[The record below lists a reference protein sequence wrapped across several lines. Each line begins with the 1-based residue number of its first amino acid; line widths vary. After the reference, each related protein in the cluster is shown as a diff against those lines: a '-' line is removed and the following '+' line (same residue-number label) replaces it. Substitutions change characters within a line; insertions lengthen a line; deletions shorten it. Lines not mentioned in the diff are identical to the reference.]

1 MIRSKN
7 IDWYRHLSFAAVG
20 GFFAAY
26 AILLRMGIMANA
38 QTLNLLELLLS
49 SLRCHWSEVLMHLGA
64 LAMYV
69 LGTMSTVILPH
80 LFGWDMRRVC
90 PIIDALCAV
99 LLAFL
104 PAEMPVIPSL
114 YPIFF
119 AMSVQWSSF
128 TGAQDHIS
136 STIFS
141 TNNTKQAS
149 LSLARH
155 LCTREQGQI
164 RRMWFYVS
172 TILCFCGS
180 HRGLLFRTASGGQR
194 LPVCFAIDRLG
205 LLHGG
210 VRRPVTGDCF
220 HLIFPKKPHC
230 CICDSAVI
238 FFILYFV
245 YIQSGKTI
253 FCVFCEFLQIFTD
266 YFGRD
271 FYYI

>member
-49 SLRCHWSEVLMHLGA
+49 SLRCHWPEMLMHLGA

-172 TILCFCGS
+172 TILCFHAGATVAYFSVLLLEVKGS
-180 HRGLLFRTASGGQR
+180 LCVLPLIGWAYCMVVCEDRSQETAS
-194 LPVCFAIDRLG
+194 I
-205 LLHGG
+205 
-210 VRRPVTGDCF
+210 
-220 HLIFPKKPHC
+220 
-230 CICDSAVI
+230 
-238 FFILYFV
+238 
-245 YIQSGKTI
+245 
-253 FCVFCEFLQIFTD
+253 
-266 YFGRD
+266 
-271 FYYI
+271 

>member
-49 SLRCHWSEVLMHLGA
+49 SLRCHWPEVLMHLGA

-69 LGTMSTVILPH
+69 LGTMSTVILSH
-80 LFGWDMRRVC
+80 LFGWNMRRVC

-172 TILCFCGS
+172 TILCFHAGATVAYFSVLLLEVKGS
-180 HRGLLFRTASGGQR
+180 LCVLPLIGWAYCMVVCEDRSQETAS
-194 LPVCFAIDRLG
+194 V
-205 LLHGG
+205 
-210 VRRPVTGDCF
+210 
-220 HLIFPKKPHC
+220 
-230 CICDSAVI
+230 
-238 FFILYFV
+238 
-245 YIQSGKTI
+245 
-253 FCVFCEFLQIFTD
+253 
-266 YFGRD
+266 
-271 FYYI
+271 

>member
-1 MIRSKN
+1 MLRSKN

-49 SLRCHWSEVLMHLGA
+49 SLRCHWPEMLMHLGA
-64 LAMYV
+64 LAMYA

-172 TILCFCGS
+172 TILCFHAGATVAYFSVLLLEVKGS
-180 HRGLLFRTASGGQR
+180 LCVLPLIGWAYYMVVCEDRSQETAS
-194 LPVCFAIDRLG
+194 I
-205 LLHGG
+205 
-210 VRRPVTGDCF
+210 
-220 HLIFPKKPHC
+220 
-230 CICDSAVI
+230 
-238 FFILYFV
+238 
-245 YIQSGKTI
+245 
-253 FCVFCEFLQIFTD
+253 
-266 YFGRD
+266 
-271 FYYI
+271 

>member
-49 SLRCHWSEVLMHLGA
+49 SLRCHWPEVLTHLGA

-172 TILCFCGS
+172 TILCFHAGATVAYFSVLLLEVKGS
-180 HRGLLFRTASGGQR
+180 LCVLPLIGWAYYMVVCEDRSQETAS
-194 LPVCFAIDRLG
+194 I
-205 LLHGG
+205 
-210 VRRPVTGDCF
+210 
-220 HLIFPKKPHC
+220 
-230 CICDSAVI
+230 
-238 FFILYFV
+238 
-245 YIQSGKTI
+245 
-253 FCVFCEFLQIFTD
+253 
-266 YFGRD
+266 
-271 FYYI
+271 

>member
-49 SLRCHWSEVLMHLGA
+49 SLRCHWSEMLMHLGA

-172 TILCFCGS
+172 TILCFHAGATVAYFSVLLLEVKGS
-180 HRGLLFRTASGGQR
+180 LCVLPLIGWAYYMVVCEDRSQETAS
-194 LPVCFAIDRLG
+194 I
-205 LLHGG
+205 
-210 VRRPVTGDCF
+210 
-220 HLIFPKKPHC
+220 
-230 CICDSAVI
+230 
-238 FFILYFV
+238 
-245 YIQSGKTI
+245 
-253 FCVFCEFLQIFTD
+253 
-266 YFGRD
+266 
-271 FYYI
+271 

>member
-49 SLRCHWSEVLMHLGA
+49 SLRCHWPEVLMHLGA

-104 PAEMPVIPSL
+104 RAESPVIPSL

-172 TILCFCGS
+172 TILCFHAGATVAYFSVLLLEVKGS
-180 HRGLLFRTASGGQR
+180 LCVLPLIGWAYYMVVCEDRSQETAS
-194 LPVCFAIDRLG
+194 
-205 LLHGG
+205 
-210 VRRPVTGDCF
+210 T
-220 HLIFPKKPHC
+220 
-230 CICDSAVI
+230 
-238 FFILYFV
+238 
-245 YIQSGKTI
+245 
-253 FCVFCEFLQIFTD
+253 
-266 YFGRD
+266 
-271 FYYI
+271 

>member
-49 SLRCHWSEVLMHLGA
+49 SLRCHWTEVLMHLGA

-164 RRMWFYVS
+164 LRMWFYVS
-172 TILCFCGS
+172 TILCFHAGATVAYFSVLLLEVKGS
-180 HRGLLFRTASGGQR
+180 LCVLPLIGWAYYMVVCEDRSQETAS
-194 LPVCFAIDRLG
+194 V
-205 LLHGG
+205 
-210 VRRPVTGDCF
+210 
-220 HLIFPKKPHC
+220 
-230 CICDSAVI
+230 
-238 FFILYFV
+238 
-245 YIQSGKTI
+245 
-253 FCVFCEFLQIFTD
+253 
-266 YFGRD
+266 
-271 FYYI
+271 

>member
-49 SLRCHWSEVLMHLGA
+49 SLRCHWPEVLMHLGA
-64 LAMYV
+64 LAMYL

-172 TILCFCGS
+172 TILCFHAGATVAYFSVLLLEVKGS
-180 HRGLLFRTASGGQR
+180 LCVLPLIGWAYYMVVCEDRSQETAS
-194 LPVCFAIDRLG
+194 I
-205 LLHGG
+205 
-210 VRRPVTGDCF
+210 
-220 HLIFPKKPHC
+220 
-230 CICDSAVI
+230 
-238 FFILYFV
+238 
-245 YIQSGKTI
+245 
-253 FCVFCEFLQIFTD
+253 
-266 YFGRD
+266 
-271 FYYI
+271 

>member
-49 SLRCHWSEVLMHLGA
+49 SLRCHWPEMLMHLGA

-149 LSLARH
+149 LALARH

-172 TILCFCGS
+172 TILCFHAGATVAYFSVLLLEVKGS
-180 HRGLLFRTASGGQR
+180 LCVLPLIGWAYYMVVCEDRSQETAS
-194 LPVCFAIDRLG
+194 I
-205 LLHGG
+205 
-210 VRRPVTGDCF
+210 
-220 HLIFPKKPHC
+220 
-230 CICDSAVI
+230 
-238 FFILYFV
+238 
-245 YIQSGKTI
+245 
-253 FCVFCEFLQIFTD
+253 
-266 YFGRD
+266 
-271 FYYI
+271 

>member
-49 SLRCHWSEVLMHLGA
+49 SLRCHWSGVLMHLGA

-90 PIIDALCAV
+90 PIIDALCAI

-172 TILCFCGS
+172 TILCFHAGATVAYFSVLLLEVKGS
-180 HRGLLFRTASGGQR
+180 LCVLPLIGWAYYMVVCEDRSQETAS
-194 LPVCFAIDRLG
+194 I
-205 LLHGG
+205 
-210 VRRPVTGDCF
+210 
-220 HLIFPKKPHC
+220 
-230 CICDSAVI
+230 
-238 FFILYFV
+238 
-245 YIQSGKTI
+245 
-253 FCVFCEFLQIFTD
+253 
-266 YFGRD
+266 
-271 FYYI
+271 

>member
-7 IDWYRHLSFAAVG
+7 IDWYRHRAFSAVG

-49 SLRCHWSEVLMHLGA
+49 SLRCHWLEVLMHLGA

-172 TILCFCGS
+172 TILCFHAGATVAYFSVLLLEVKGS
-180 HRGLLFRTASGGQR
+180 LCVLPLIGWAYYMVVCEDRSQETAS
-194 LPVCFAIDRLG
+194 I
-205 LLHGG
+205 
-210 VRRPVTGDCF
+210 
-220 HLIFPKKPHC
+220 
-230 CICDSAVI
+230 
-238 FFILYFV
+238 
-245 YIQSGKTI
+245 
-253 FCVFCEFLQIFTD
+253 
-266 YFGRD
+266 
-271 FYYI
+271 

>member
-49 SLRCHWSEVLMHLGA
+49 SLRCHWPEMLMHLGA

-90 PIIDALCAV
+90 PIIDALCAL
-99 LLAFL
+99 LLAVL

-149 LSLARH
+149 LALARH

-172 TILCFCGS
+172 TILCFHAGATVAYFSVLLLEVKGS
-180 HRGLLFRTASGGQR
+180 LCVLPLIGWAYCMVVCEDRSQETAS
-194 LPVCFAIDRLG
+194 I
-205 LLHGG
+205 
-210 VRRPVTGDCF
+210 
-220 HLIFPKKPHC
+220 
-230 CICDSAVI
+230 
-238 FFILYFV
+238 
-245 YIQSGKTI
+245 
-253 FCVFCEFLQIFTD
+253 
-266 YFGRD
+266 
-271 FYYI
+271 

>member
-49 SLRCHWSEVLMHLGA
+49 SLRCHWLEVLMHLGA

-172 TILCFCGS
+172 TILCFHAGATVAYFSVLLLEVKGS
-180 HRGLLFRTASGGQR
+180 LCVLSLIGWAYYMVVCEDRSQETAS
-194 LPVCFAIDRLG
+194 I
-205 LLHGG
+205 
-210 VRRPVTGDCF
+210 
-220 HLIFPKKPHC
+220 
-230 CICDSAVI
+230 
-238 FFILYFV
+238 
-245 YIQSGKTI
+245 
-253 FCVFCEFLQIFTD
+253 
-266 YFGRD
+266 
-271 FYYI
+271 

>member
-49 SLRCHWSEVLMHLGA
+49 SLRCHWPEVLMHLGA

-119 AMSVQWSSF
+119 AMSVQWNSF

-172 TILCFCGS
+172 TILCFHAGATVAYFSVLLLEVKGS
-180 HRGLLFRTASGGQR
+180 LCVLPLIGWAYYMVVCDDRSQETAS
-194 LPVCFAIDRLG
+194 I
-205 LLHGG
+205 
-210 VRRPVTGDCF
+210 
-220 HLIFPKKPHC
+220 
-230 CICDSAVI
+230 
-238 FFILYFV
+238 
-245 YIQSGKTI
+245 
-253 FCVFCEFLQIFTD
+253 
-266 YFGRD
+266 
-271 FYYI
+271 

>member
-49 SLRCHWSEVLMHLGA
+49 SLRCHWPEVLMHLGA

-104 PAEMPVIPSL
+104 PAEMPVTPSL

-172 TILCFCGS
+172 TILCFHAGATVAYFSVLLLEVKGS
-180 HRGLLFRTASGGQR
+180 LCVLPLIGWAYYMGVCEDRSQETAS
-194 LPVCFAIDRLG
+194 I
-205 LLHGG
+205 
-210 VRRPVTGDCF
+210 
-220 HLIFPKKPHC
+220 
-230 CICDSAVI
+230 
-238 FFILYFV
+238 
-245 YIQSGKTI
+245 
-253 FCVFCEFLQIFTD
+253 
-266 YFGRD
+266 
-271 FYYI
+271 

>member
-49 SLRCHWSEVLMHLGA
+49 SMRCHWPEVLMHLGA

-80 LFGWDMRRVC
+80 LFGWNMRRVC

-172 TILCFCGS
+172 TILCFHAGATVAYFSVLLLEVKGS
-180 HRGLLFRTASGGQR
+180 LCVLPLIGWAYYMVVCEDRSQETAS
-194 LPVCFAIDRLG
+194 V
-205 LLHGG
+205 
-210 VRRPVTGDCF
+210 
-220 HLIFPKKPHC
+220 
-230 CICDSAVI
+230 
-238 FFILYFV
+238 
-245 YIQSGKTI
+245 
-253 FCVFCEFLQIFTD
+253 
-266 YFGRD
+266 
-271 FYYI
+271 

>member
-49 SLRCHWSEVLMHLGA
+49 SLRCHWSEVLMHLGT

-172 TILCFCGS
+172 TILCFHAGATVAYFSVLLLEVKGS
-180 HRGLLFRTASGGQR
+180 LCVLPLIGWAYYMVVCEDRSQETAS
-194 LPVCFAIDRLG
+194 I
-205 LLHGG
+205 
-210 VRRPVTGDCF
+210 
-220 HLIFPKKPHC
+220 
-230 CICDSAVI
+230 
-238 FFILYFV
+238 
-245 YIQSGKTI
+245 
-253 FCVFCEFLQIFTD
+253 
-266 YFGRD
+266 
-271 FYYI
+271 

>member
-172 TILCFCGS
+172 TILCFHAGATVAYFSVLLLEVKGS
-180 HRGLLFRTASGGQR
+180 LCVLPLIGWAYYMVVCEDRSQETAS
-194 LPVCFAIDRLG
+194 I
-205 LLHGG
+205 
-210 VRRPVTGDCF
+210 
-220 HLIFPKKPHC
+220 
-230 CICDSAVI
+230 
-238 FFILYFV
+238 
-245 YIQSGKTI
+245 
-253 FCVFCEFLQIFTD
+253 
-266 YFGRD
+266 
-271 FYYI
+271 

>member
-49 SLRCHWSEVLMHLGA
+49 SLRCHWPEVLMHLGA

-104 PAEMPVIPSL
+104 PAEMPVTPSL

-172 TILCFCGS
+172 TILCFHAGATVAYFSVLLLEVKGS
-180 HRGLLFRTASGGQR
+180 LCVLPLIGWAYYMVVCEDRSQETAS
-194 LPVCFAIDRLG
+194 I
-205 LLHGG
+205 
-210 VRRPVTGDCF
+210 
-220 HLIFPKKPHC
+220 
-230 CICDSAVI
+230 
-238 FFILYFV
+238 
-245 YIQSGKTI
+245 
-253 FCVFCEFLQIFTD
+253 
-266 YFGRD
+266 
-271 FYYI
+271 

>member
-90 PIIDALCAV
+90 PIIDALCAL
-99 LLAFL
+99 LLAVL

-172 TILCFCGS
+172 TILCFHAGATVAYFSVLLLEVKGS
-180 HRGLLFRTASGGQR
+180 LCVLPLIGWAYYMVVCEDRSQETAS
-194 LPVCFAIDRLG
+194 I
-205 LLHGG
+205 
-210 VRRPVTGDCF
+210 
-220 HLIFPKKPHC
+220 
-230 CICDSAVI
+230 
-238 FFILYFV
+238 
-245 YIQSGKTI
+245 
-253 FCVFCEFLQIFTD
+253 
-266 YFGRD
+266 
-271 FYYI
+271 

>member
-49 SLRCHWSEVLMHLGA
+49 SLRCHWPEMLMHLGA

-90 PIIDALCAV
+90 PIIDALCAI

-172 TILCFCGS
+172 TILCFHAGATVAYFSVLLLEVKGS
-180 HRGLLFRTASGGQR
+180 LCVLPLIGWAYYMVVCEDRSQETAS
-194 LPVCFAIDRLG
+194 I
-205 LLHGG
+205 
-210 VRRPVTGDCF
+210 
-220 HLIFPKKPHC
+220 
-230 CICDSAVI
+230 
-238 FFILYFV
+238 
-245 YIQSGKTI
+245 
-253 FCVFCEFLQIFTD
+253 
-266 YFGRD
+266 
-271 FYYI
+271 

>member
-1 MIRSKN
+1 MIRNKN

-49 SLRCHWSEVLMHLGA
+49 SLRCHWPEMLMHLGA

-104 PAEMPVIPSL
+104 PVEMPVIPSL

-172 TILCFCGS
+172 TILCFHAGATVAYFSVLLLEVKGS
-180 HRGLLFRTASGGQR
+180 LCVLPLIGWAYYMVVCEDRSQETAS
-194 LPVCFAIDRLG
+194 I
-205 LLHGG
+205 
-210 VRRPVTGDCF
+210 
-220 HLIFPKKPHC
+220 
-230 CICDSAVI
+230 
-238 FFILYFV
+238 
-245 YIQSGKTI
+245 
-253 FCVFCEFLQIFTD
+253 
-266 YFGRD
+266 
-271 FYYI
+271 

>member
-7 IDWYRHLSFAAVG
+7 IDWYRHLSFSAVG

-49 SLRCHWSEVLMHLGA
+49 SLRCHWPEMLMHLGA

-172 TILCFCGS
+172 TILCFHAGATVAYFSVLLLEVKGS
-180 HRGLLFRTASGGQR
+180 LCVLPLIGWSYYMVVCEDRSQETAS
-194 LPVCFAIDRLG
+194 I
-205 LLHGG
+205 
-210 VRRPVTGDCF
+210 
-220 HLIFPKKPHC
+220 
-230 CICDSAVI
+230 
-238 FFILYFV
+238 
-245 YIQSGKTI
+245 
-253 FCVFCEFLQIFTD
+253 
-266 YFGRD
+266 
-271 FYYI
+271 

>member
-1 MIRSKN
+1 MIRRKN

-49 SLRCHWSEVLMHLGA
+49 SLRCHWLEVLMHLGA

-172 TILCFCGS
+172 TILCFHAGATVAYFSVLLLEVKGS
-180 HRGLLFRTASGGQR
+180 LCVLPLIGWAYYMVVCEDRSQETAS
-194 LPVCFAIDRLG
+194 I
-205 LLHGG
+205 
-210 VRRPVTGDCF
+210 
-220 HLIFPKKPHC
+220 
-230 CICDSAVI
+230 
-238 FFILYFV
+238 
-245 YIQSGKTI
+245 
-253 FCVFCEFLQIFTD
+253 
-266 YFGRD
+266 
-271 FYYI
+271 

>member
-49 SLRCHWSEVLMHLGA
+49 SLRCHWLEVLMHLGA

-114 YPIFF
+114 PYLLRHERAVEFLYRG
-119 AMSVQWSSF
+119 
-128 TGAQDHIS
+128 TGPHQLHHLLHQQH
-136 STIFS
+136 
-141 TNNTKQAS
+141 QAG
-149 LSLARH
+149 LSLP
-155 LCTREQGQI
+155 G
-164 RRMWFYVS
+164 
-172 TILCFCGS
+172 
-180 HRGLLFRTASGGQR
+180 TA
-194 LPVCFAIDRLG
+194 
-205 LLHGG
+205 
-210 VRRPVTGDCF
+210 
-220 HLIFPKKPHC
+220 
-230 CICDSAVI
+230 
-238 FFILYFV
+238 FV
-245 YIQSGKTI
+245 HP
-253 FCVFCEFLQIFTD
+253 
-266 YFGRD
+266 
-271 FYYI
+271 

>member
-49 SLRCHWSEVLMHLGA
+49 SLRCHWPEMLMHLGA

-104 PAEMPVIPSL
+104 PAEMLVIPSL

-172 TILCFCGS
+172 TILCFHAGATVAYFSVLLLEVKGS
-180 HRGLLFRTASGGQR
+180 LCVLPLIGWAYYMVVCEDRSQETAS
-194 LPVCFAIDRLG
+194 I
-205 LLHGG
+205 
-210 VRRPVTGDCF
+210 
-220 HLIFPKKPHC
+220 
-230 CICDSAVI
+230 
-238 FFILYFV
+238 
-245 YIQSGKTI
+245 
-253 FCVFCEFLQIFTD
+253 
-266 YFGRD
+266 
-271 FYYI
+271 

>member
-7 IDWYRHLSFAAVG
+7 IDWYRHLSFSAVG

-49 SLRCHWSEVLMHLGA
+49 SLRCHWPEVLMHLGA

-90 PIIDALCAV
+90 SIIDALCAV

-172 TILCFCGS
+172 TILCFHAGATVAYFSVLLLEVKGS
-180 HRGLLFRTASGGQR
+180 LCVLPLIGWAYYMVVCEDRSQETAS
-194 LPVCFAIDRLG
+194 I
-205 LLHGG
+205 
-210 VRRPVTGDCF
+210 
-220 HLIFPKKPHC
+220 
-230 CICDSAVI
+230 
-238 FFILYFV
+238 
-245 YIQSGKTI
+245 
-253 FCVFCEFLQIFTD
+253 
-266 YFGRD
+266 
-271 FYYI
+271 

>member
-49 SLRCHWSEVLMHLGA
+49 SLRCHWPEVLMHLGA

-172 TILCFCGS
+172 TILCF
-180 HRGLLFRTASGGQR
+180 HA
-194 LPVCFAIDRLG
+194 
-205 LLHGG
+205 
-210 VRRPVTGDCF
+210 
-220 HLIFPKKPHC
+220 
-230 CICDSAVI
+230 
-238 FFILYFV
+238 
-245 YIQSGKTI
+245 
-253 FCVFCEFLQIFTD
+253 
-266 YFGRD
+266 
-271 FYYI
+271 

>member
-1 MIRSKN
+1 MIRSKH

-26 AILLRMGIMANA
+26 AILLRMCIMANA

-49 SLRCHWSEVLMHLGA
+49 SLRCHWLEVLMHLGA

-172 TILCFCGS
+172 TILCFHAGATVAYFSVLLLEVKGS
-180 HRGLLFRTASGGQR
+180 LCVLPLIGWAYYMVVCEDRSQETAS
-194 LPVCFAIDRLG
+194 I
-205 LLHGG
+205 
-210 VRRPVTGDCF
+210 
-220 HLIFPKKPHC
+220 
-230 CICDSAVI
+230 
-238 FFILYFV
+238 
-245 YIQSGKTI
+245 
-253 FCVFCEFLQIFTD
+253 
-266 YFGRD
+266 
-271 FYYI
+271 

>member
-38 QTLNLLELLLS
+38 QTLNLLELLLN

-90 PIIDALCAV
+90 PIIDALCAI

-172 TILCFCGS
+172 TILCFHAGATVAYFSVLLLEVKGS
-180 HRGLLFRTASGGQR
+180 LCVLPLIGWAYYMVVCEDRSQETAS
-194 LPVCFAIDRLG
+194 I
-205 LLHGG
+205 
-210 VRRPVTGDCF
+210 
-220 HLIFPKKPHC
+220 
-230 CICDSAVI
+230 
-238 FFILYFV
+238 
-245 YIQSGKTI
+245 
-253 FCVFCEFLQIFTD
+253 
-266 YFGRD
+266 
-271 FYYI
+271 

>member
-49 SLRCHWSEVLMHLGA
+49 SLRCHWPEMLMHLGA

-90 PIIDALCAV
+90 PIIDALCAI

-149 LSLARH
+149 LSLARQ

-172 TILCFCGS
+172 TILCFHAGATVAYFSVLLLEVKGS
-180 HRGLLFRTASGGQR
+180 LCVLPLIGWAYYMVVCEDRSQETAS
-194 LPVCFAIDRLG
+194 I
-205 LLHGG
+205 
-210 VRRPVTGDCF
+210 
-220 HLIFPKKPHC
+220 
-230 CICDSAVI
+230 
-238 FFILYFV
+238 
-245 YIQSGKTI
+245 
-253 FCVFCEFLQIFTD
+253 
-266 YFGRD
+266 
-271 FYYI
+271 

>member
-1 MIRSKN
+1 MIRNKN

-49 SLRCHWSEVLMHLGA
+49 SLRCHWPEVLMHLGA

-172 TILCFCGS
+172 TILCFHAGATVAYFSVLLLEVKGS
-180 HRGLLFRTASGGQR
+180 LCVLPLIGWAYYMVVCEDRSQETAS
-194 LPVCFAIDRLG
+194 V
-205 LLHGG
+205 
-210 VRRPVTGDCF
+210 
-220 HLIFPKKPHC
+220 
-230 CICDSAVI
+230 
-238 FFILYFV
+238 
-245 YIQSGKTI
+245 
-253 FCVFCEFLQIFTD
+253 
-266 YFGRD
+266 
-271 FYYI
+271 

>member
-20 GFFAAY
+20 GVFAAY
-26 AILLRMGIMANA
+26 AVLLRMGIMANA

-172 TILCFCGS
+172 TILCFHAGATVAYFSVLLLEVKGS
-180 HRGLLFRTASGGQR
+180 LCVLPLIGWAYYMVVCEDRSQETAS
-194 LPVCFAIDRLG
+194 I
-205 LLHGG
+205 
-210 VRRPVTGDCF
+210 
-220 HLIFPKKPHC
+220 
-230 CICDSAVI
+230 
-238 FFILYFV
+238 
-245 YIQSGKTI
+245 
-253 FCVFCEFLQIFTD
+253 
-266 YFGRD
+266 
-271 FYYI
+271 

>member
-1 MIRSKN
+1 MIRCN
-7 IDWYRHLSFAAVG
+7 HIDWYLHPSFAAVG

-49 SLRCHWSEVLMHLGA
+49 SLRCHWPEVLMHLGA

-172 TILCFCGS
+172 TILCFHAGATVAYFSVLLLEVKGS
-180 HRGLLFRTASGGQR
+180 LCVLPLIGWAYYMVVCEDRSQETAS
-194 LPVCFAIDRLG
+194 I
-205 LLHGG
+205 
-210 VRRPVTGDCF
+210 
-220 HLIFPKKPHC
+220 
-230 CICDSAVI
+230 
-238 FFILYFV
+238 
-245 YIQSGKTI
+245 
-253 FCVFCEFLQIFTD
+253 
-266 YFGRD
+266 
-271 FYYI
+271 

>member
-49 SLRCHWSEVLMHLGA
+49 SLRCHWPEMLMHLGA

-172 TILCFCGS
+172 TILCFHAGATVAYFSVLLLEVKGS
-180 HRGLLFRTASGGQR
+180 LCVLPLISWAYYMVVCEDRSQETAS
-194 LPVCFAIDRLG
+194 I
-205 LLHGG
+205 
-210 VRRPVTGDCF
+210 
-220 HLIFPKKPHC
+220 
-230 CICDSAVI
+230 
-238 FFILYFV
+238 
-245 YIQSGKTI
+245 
-253 FCVFCEFLQIFTD
+253 
-266 YFGRD
+266 
-271 FYYI
+271 